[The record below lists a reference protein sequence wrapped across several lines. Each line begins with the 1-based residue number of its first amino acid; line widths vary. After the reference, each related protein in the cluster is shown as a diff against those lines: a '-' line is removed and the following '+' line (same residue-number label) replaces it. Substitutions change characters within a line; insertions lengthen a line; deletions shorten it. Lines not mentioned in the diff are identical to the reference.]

1 MGSVCCCFV
10 DKKDGTILKMMSRSL
25 RAETRSRGKE
35 DVKRPMQKKDTVR
48 RWEKKWIT
56 IHDTTMKIYKWV
68 PVIDERKKKSSSS
81 NKENRFSSRENSS
94 MSFAIGNEDSNTAMS
109 LMSAGENS
117 QDATDFSGSHFNISE
132 DSNSEPPFKK
142 KLIE

>member
-1 MGSVCCCFV
+1 
-10 DKKDGTILKMMSRSL
+10 MMSRSL

-68 PVIDERKKKSSSS
+68 PVADERKKKSSSS
-81 NKENRFSSRENSS
+81 NKENRYSSRENSN
-94 MSFAIGNEDSNTAMS
+94 MSFALANEDSNTAMS
-109 LMSAGENS
+109 AYIYAGENS

-142 KLIE
+142 KLME